1 MSQSKNDY
9 AWAEFLDYMEGLDLD
24 VLSVRQAKPA
34 KAATIPQ
41 HPVWGLTAAILVTLA
56 ALWLGNLDFWP
67 FSMHTANGKIMHPIE
82 PVMIAIILGMII
94 SNVWKLPGVLQ
105 PGIKFSV
112 KKVLPLAIVLLGV
125 RLNFGDLVK
134 LGLTGL
140 ALSCLTTV
148 IALVLLLWL
157 ARLMKLPHKL
167 GLLLGVGTAI
177 CGGSAI
183 VATAPVIEAEEGD
196 VAFSLATVT
205 VLGLLGMFFL
215 PLIGHALDLGSKQFG
230 IWAAMCIHQIPQ
242 VIAAGY
248 SYSPANADYS
258 TVAGDTA
265 TIAKLARVCL
275 LAPMVFLLG
284 LMHARNKTRGQKATG
299 QKINYFK
306 LFPMFLF
313 GFMAMALLKT
323 LGLIPDI
330 TFHSSQVFGPGDHPW
345 SLSNAAEQMSKF
357 CIAVSMAGVG
367 LETKFSA
374 MRQTG
379 LKPFVA
385 SLIAVLVVAVLVL
398 ALIKVLGV

>member
-9 AWAEFLDYMEGLDLD
+9 SWAEFLDYMEGHDID
-24 VLSVRQAKPA
+24 VLNVRQGKSA
-34 KAATIPQ
+34 KAVAVPH
-41 HPVWGLTAAILVTLA
+41 HPAWGVTLASLVTLA

-67 FSMHTANGKIMHPIE
+67 FSMHTANGRTLHPLE
-82 PVMIAIILGMII
+82 PVMIAIILGMVIG
-94 SNVWKLPGVLQ
+94 NLWKLPGVLQ
-105 PGIKFSV
+105 PGIKYSV
-112 KKVLPLAIVLLGV
+112 KKVLPLAIVLLGA
-125 RLNFGDLVK
+125 RLNFQDLVR
-134 LGLTGL
+134 LGLKGL
-140 ALSCLTTV
+140 ALSCVTTV
-148 IALVLLLWL
+148 VSLVLLLLL
-157 ARLMKLPHKL
+157 AKWMKLPQKL
-167 GLLLGVGTAI
+167 GVLLGVGTAI

-183 VATAPVIEAEEGD
+183 VATAPVIEAEESD

-205 VLGLLGMFFL
+205 LLGLLGMFVL
-215 PLIGHALDLGSKQFG
+215 PLVGHALELGSKEFG

-248 SYSPANADYS
+248 SYSPTSADYS

-284 LMHARNKTRGQKATG
+284 LMHANKKTQGNDANGR
-299 QKINYFK
+299 KINYFK

-330 TFHSSQVFGPGDHPW
+330 TLHNDKIFGPGDHSW
-345 SLSNAAEQMSKF
+345 SLGNAAEQVSKF
-357 CIAVSMAGVG
+357 CIGVSMAGVG
-367 LETKFSA
+367 LETKFNA

-385 SLIAVLVVAVLVL
+385 SLIAVLVVATLVL